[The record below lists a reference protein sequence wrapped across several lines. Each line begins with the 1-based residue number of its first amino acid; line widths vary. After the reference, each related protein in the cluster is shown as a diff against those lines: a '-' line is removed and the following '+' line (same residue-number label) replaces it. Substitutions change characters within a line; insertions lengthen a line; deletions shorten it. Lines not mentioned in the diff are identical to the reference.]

1 MILLCQERL
10 TLSDIQQS
18 SNTLGTYIWEK
29 DCSNLM
35 IEHGLVLLF
44 RAQSNALKFIYKVRK
59 FNIFSLQED
68 LIKEEE
74 LDIIPEEWI

>member
-1 MILLCQERL
+1 
-10 TLSDIQQS
+10 
-18 SNTLGTYIWEK
+18 
-29 DCSNLM
+29 M

-44 RAQSNALKFIYKVRK
+44 RVRSNALKFIYRERK